1 MRIELAQ
8 IRKYSPSDDI
18 VNEIIYFVY
27 DNIFRIACTDMLS
40 QRRNPNLHKNPLR
53 MLCKGKKI
61 DIIFMKV
68 FSMAAGWAHLC
79 AQTS

>member
-27 DNIFRIACTDMLS
+27 DNIKRNNERGETLPYGRKYFLS
-40 QRRNPNLHKNPLR
+40 A
-53 MLCKGKKI
+53 
-61 DIIFMKV
+61 V
-68 FSMAAGWAHLC
+68 
-79 AQTS
+79 

>member
-27 DNIFRIACTDMLS
+27 DINNDPKSLRFGSGRSIYLLQAGAFLFDFLFQTLKFRTV
-40 QRRNPNLHKNPLR
+40 
-53 MLCKGKKI
+53 KKI
-61 DIIFMKV
+61 D
-68 FSMAAGWAHLC
+68 
-79 AQTS
+79 QTDSETIT

>member
-27 DNIFRIACTDMLS
+27 DSYYPPGQSFDSFKVLIPGS
-40 QRRNPNLHKNPLR
+40 
-53 MLCKGKKI
+53 GKPDK
-61 DIIFMKV
+61 K
-68 FSMAAGWAHLC
+68 
-79 AQTS
+79 